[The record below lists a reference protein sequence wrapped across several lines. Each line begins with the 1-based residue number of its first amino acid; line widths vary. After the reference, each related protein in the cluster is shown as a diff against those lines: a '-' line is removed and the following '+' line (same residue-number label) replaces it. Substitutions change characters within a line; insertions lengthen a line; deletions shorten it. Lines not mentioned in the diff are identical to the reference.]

1 MRGGDYFVRESNQ
14 VEIIAILAKF
24 FEENMGKTATN
35 KRYWATWL
43 LIFIIAAMFGSAALI
58 NAAAQLLQALS

>member
-14 VEIIAILAKF
+14 VEIIAILTKF
-24 FEENMGKTATN
+24 FEENMGKTAN

-58 NAAAQLLQALS
+58 NASAQLLQALS